1 MNNQLKNILIVRTD
15 RIGDVVLSLPLARII
30 KEKYP
35 DAKVTFLVREYTK
48 ALPVNNPFIDEV
60 ITLEEKSSKV
70 LFKKNVCKLRQKKFD
85 TAFIVYPTFRISL
98 IIFLS
103 GIKNRIG
110 SGYRLYSFLFN
121 KKIFEHRKDAVKHE
135 LEYNLSLLSAIGI
148 QNTGGIN
155 NVSFDLNVSK
165 SSLKKVDEILNSV
178 GINKNEKFIVIHPG
192 SGGSAVDLPIDKFKE
207 LIKLLTDKKYK
218 IVLTGSERETEL
230 CNKLTLNEFVFNLAG
245 RFNLEALIA
254 LISKSSMLVANSTGP
269 IHIAAALNKYTF
281 GFYPKVK
288 VCSAQR
294 WGPYTDKK
302 FIYEPELD
310 CKDCTIEQ
318 CEKLNCMNTINITRV
333 FNNIVSVMEN
343 LNGEKNEI

>member
-1 MNNQLKNILIVRTD
+1 MSNQFKNILIVRTD

-30 KEKYP
+30 KEKFP
-35 DAKVTFLVREYTK
+35 DAKITFLVRDYTK
-48 ALPVNNPFIDEV
+48 ALVVNNPFIDDV

-70 LFKKNVCKLRQKKFD
+70 LIKRNVSRLRSKNFD
-85 TAFIVYPTFRISL
+85 TAIIVYPTFKISL

-121 KKIFEHRKDAVKHE
+121 KKVFEHRKDAVKHE

-148 QNTGGIN
+148 ENSGGIN
-155 NVSFDLNVSK
+155 NVSFDLEVNQ
-165 SSLKKVDEILNSV
+165 SSLSKVDKVLESI
-178 GINKNEKFIVIHPG
+178 GIKSDENFIIIHPG
-192 SGGSAVDLPIDKFKE
+192 SGGSAIDLPIEKFKE
-207 LIKLLTDKKYK
+207 LIKLLTNKKYK
-218 IVLTGSERETEL
+218 VVLTGSEKETDL
-230 CNKLTLNEFVFNLAG
+230 CNQLKLNEFVFNLAG
-245 RFNLEALIA
+245 KFNLEELIA
-254 LISKSSMLVANSTGP
+254 LVSKSSLLVANSTGP
-269 IHIAAALNKYTF
+269 IHIAAALNKFTF

-294 WGPYTDKK
+294 WGPYTNKK

-318 CEKLNCMNTINITRV
+318 CEKLNCMNTINIHRV
-333 FNNIVSVMEN
+333 FNDIDSVMEK
-343 LNGEKNEI
+343 LNGDKNEI

>member
-1 MNNQLKNILIVRTD
+1 MSNQFKNILIVRTD

-30 KEKYP
+30 KEKFP
-35 DAKVTFLVREYTK
+35 DAKITFLVRNYTK
-48 ALPVNNPFIDEV
+48 ALVVNNPFIDDV

-70 LFKKNVCKLRQKKFD
+70 LIKRNVSRLRSKNFD
-85 TAFIVYPTFRISL
+85 TAIIVYPTFKISL

-121 KKIFEHRKDAVKHE
+121 KKVFEHRKDAVKHE

-148 QNTGGIN
+148 ENSGGIN
-155 NVSFDLNVSK
+155 NVSFDLGVNQ
-165 SSLKKVDEILNSV
+165 SSLSKVDKVLESIEIRSD
-178 GINKNEKFIVIHPG
+178 EKFIIIHPG
-192 SGGSAVDLPIDKFKE
+192 SGGSAIDLPIEKFKE
-207 LIKLLTDKKYK
+207 LIKLLTNKKYK
-218 IVLTGSERETEL
+218 VVLTGSEKETDL
-230 CNKLTLNEFVFNLAG
+230 CNQLKLNEFVFNLAG
-245 RFNLEALIA
+245 KFNLEELIA
-254 LISKSSMLVANSTGP
+254 IISKSSLLVANSTGP
-269 IHIAAALNKYTF
+269 IHIAAALNKFTF

-294 WGPYTDKK
+294 WGPYTNKK

-318 CEKLNCMNTINITRV
+318 CEKLNCMNTINIHRV
-333 FNNIVSVMEN
+333 FNDIVKVMEN
-343 LNGEKNEI
+343 LNGDKNEI

>member
-1 MNNQLKNILIVRTD
+1 MSNQFKNILIVRTD

-30 KEKYP
+30 KEKFP
-35 DAKVTFLVREYTK
+35 DAKITFLVRDYTK
-48 ALPVNNPFIDEV
+48 ALVVNNPFIDDV

-70 LFKKNVCKLRQKKFD
+70 LIKRNVSRLRSKNFD
-85 TAFIVYPTFRISL
+85 TAIIVYPTFKISL

-121 KKIFEHRKDAVKHE
+121 KKVFEHRKDAVKHE

-148 QNTGGIN
+148 ENSGGIN
-155 NVSFDLNVSK
+155 NVSFDLEVNQ
-165 SSLKKVDEILNSV
+165 SSLSKVDKVLESI
-178 GINKNEKFIVIHPG
+178 GIKSDEKFIIIHPG
-192 SGGSAVDLPIDKFKE
+192 SGGSAIDLPIEKFKE
-207 LIKLLTDKKYK
+207 LIKLLTNKKYK
-218 IVLTGSERETEL
+218 VVLTGSEKEIDL
-230 CNKLTLNEFVFNLAG
+230 CNQLKLNEFVFNLAG
-245 RFNLEALIA
+245 KFNLEELIA
-254 LISKSSMLVANSTGP
+254 LVSKSSLLVANSTGP
-269 IHIAAALNKYTF
+269 IHIAAALNKFTF

-294 WGPYTDKK
+294 WGPYTNKK

-318 CEKLNCMNTINITRV
+318 CEKLNCMNTINIHRV
-333 FNNIVSVMEN
+333 FNDIDSVMEK
-343 LNGEKNEI
+343 LNGDKNEI

>member
-70 LFKKNVCKLRQKKFD
+70 LIKENVCKLRQKKFD

-103 GIKNRIG
+103 GIKKRIG

-121 KKIFEHRKDAVKHE
+121 KKVFEHRKDAVKHE

-165 SSLKKVDEILNSV
+165 SSLKKVDEVLNSV
-178 GINKNEKFIVIHPG
+178 GIKRDEKFIVIHPG

-218 IVLTGSERETEL
+218 IVLTGSEKETEI

-245 RFNLEALIA
+245 KFNLEELVA
-254 LISKSSMLVANSTGP
+254 LISKGSMLVANSTGP

-294 WGPYTDKK
+294 WGPYTEKK
-302 FIYEPELD
+302 FIYEPALD

-318 CEKLNCMNTINITRV
+318 CEKLNCMNTININSV

>member
-1 MNNQLKNILIVRTD
+1 MSNQFKNILIVRTD

-30 KEKYP
+30 KEKFP
-35 DAKVTFLVREYTK
+35 DAKITFLVRDYTK
-48 ALPVNNPFIDEV
+48 ALVVNNPFIDDV

-70 LFKKNVCKLRQKKFD
+70 LIKRNVSRLRSKNFD
-85 TAFIVYPTFRISL
+85 TAIIVYPTFKISL

-121 KKIFEHRKDAVKHE
+121 KKVFEHRKDAVKHE

-148 QNTGGIN
+148 ENSGGIN
-155 NVSFDLNVSK
+155 NVSFDLEVNQ
-165 SSLKKVDEILNSV
+165 SSLSKVDKVIESI
-178 GINKNEKFIVIHPG
+178 GIKSDENFIIIHPG
-192 SGGSAVDLPIDKFKE
+192 SGGSAIDLPIEKFKE
-207 LIKLLTDKKYK
+207 LIKLLTNKKYK
-218 IVLTGSERETEL
+218 VVLTGSEKETDL
-230 CNKLTLNEFVFNLAG
+230 CNQLKLNEFVFNLAG
-245 RFNLEALIA
+245 KFNLEELIA
-254 LISKSSMLVANSTGP
+254 LVSKSSLLVANSTGP
-269 IHIAAALNKYTF
+269 IHIAAALNKFTF

-294 WGPYTDKK
+294 WGPYTNKK

-318 CEKLNCMNTINITRV
+318 CEKLNCMNTINIHRV
-333 FNNIVSVMEN
+333 FNDIDSVMEK
-343 LNGEKNEI
+343 LNGDKNEI